1 MIGSF
6 VLPSATMVLAAE
18 VAETWGEHASLW
30 AIRLAMIA
38 MFVTFAMQLL
48 GSSEVSN
55 RVRSLWLFGAVAA
68 LAHSLGALF
77 AFHAGSHQEAF
88 DSTAKQTE
96 ELLGVAVG
104 IGLYVN
110 YVFVFVWLGD
120 ACFRWFG
127 RNVYSGLPRWYRP
140 VMYGFLGFIAVNGTV
155 VFKSGSIRWIAVGAI
170 VALGCLWW
178 RQIQQQTRSSAG

>member
-6 VLPSATMVLAAE
+6 VLPSTTMVLAAE

-30 AIRLAMIA
+30 AIRLAMVA
-38 MFVTFAMQLL
+38 MVVTFTMQLL

-68 LAHSLGALF
+68 MAHSLGALF

-88 DSTAKQTE
+88 ESTAKQTE

-127 RNVYSGLPRWYRP
+127 KSVYSELPSWYRP
-140 VMYGFLGFIAVNGTV
+140 LLYGFLGFIAVNGTV
-155 VFKSGSIRWIAVGAI
+155 VFKSGSIRWIALGAI
-170 VALGCLWW
+170 VGLLILWW
-178 RQIQQQTRSSAG
+178 RRMRQQKQTP